1 MRRGVSVQDRFR
13 TFGWPRGLILDGLTE
28 AQGWSVVG
36 ESIALYSLAAVLIP
50 VFFGST
56 DTKFWSV
63 IPSVPRPIPAIQDKA
78 DLQDVQQ
85 VSEEKVRKLIK
96 RRRIGGV

>member
-1 MRRGVSVQDRFR
+1 MRRGVSVQGRVR
-13 TFGWPRGLILDGLTE
+13 TSGWPSGLILDGLTE

-78 DLQDVQQ
+78 DSQDVQQ
-85 VSEEKVRKLIK
+85 LSEERVRKLIK